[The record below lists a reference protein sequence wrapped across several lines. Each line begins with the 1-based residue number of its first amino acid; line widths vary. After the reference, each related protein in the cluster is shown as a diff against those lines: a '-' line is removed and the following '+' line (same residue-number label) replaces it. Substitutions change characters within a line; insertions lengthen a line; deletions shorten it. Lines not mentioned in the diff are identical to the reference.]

1 MPPPVVSAHPAKA
14 NTQATTKI
22 TTRRT
27 TGKVR
32 RGAVPTVSVRI
43 IGRYT
48 TNNPHRKVGASSPLT
63 SRSMPTV
70 LVVADGSWVTNEVR
84 SALSLGSWQI
94 EEIDDPRSVTERLEE
109 SRVDAVVIDMQVGS
123 KGGMA
128 VVRSI
133 RQATDQLTRP
143 RTVLL
148 LDRTADRFLARRAG
162 ADASVLKPI
171 NATELR
177 EALGMAQLVPVADE
191 EE

>member
-1 MPPPVVSAHPAKA
+1 
-14 NTQATTKI
+14 
-22 TTRRT
+22 
-27 TGKVR
+27 
-32 RGAVPTVSVRI
+32 
-43 IGRYT
+43 
-48 TNNPHRKVGASSPLT
+48 
-63 SRSMPTV
+63 MPTV

-84 SALSLGSWQI
+84 SALSVGAWQI
-94 EEIDDPRSVTERLEE
+94 EEIDDPRSVTDRLEE

-133 RQATDQLTRP
+133 RQATDELTRP

-171 NATELR
+171 NAADLR
-177 EALGMAQLVPVADE
+177 AALGMRQLVPSADE

>member
-1 MPPPVVSAHPAKA
+1 
-14 NTQATTKI
+14 
-22 TTRRT
+22 
-27 TGKVR
+27 
-32 RGAVPTVSVRI
+32 
-43 IGRYT
+43 
-48 TNNPHRKVGASSPLT
+48 
-63 SRSMPTV
+63 MPTV

-94 EEIDDPRSVTERLEE
+94 EEIDDPRLVTDRLEE
-109 SRVDAVVIDMQVGS
+109 SRADAVIVDMQVGS

-133 RQATDQLTRP
+133 RQATDELSRP

-171 NATELR
+171 NAADLR
-177 EALGMAQLVPVADE
+177 DALAMRPLVPAADE